1 MFEIFQ
7 EEPVISGGIIGF
19 LVFSVLVRLLLG
31 AMYGN
36 MIKEADN
43 MAATNNKLLKQ
54 CKLKFAHCYQ
64 LNNGVANIPIFV
76 DKFLNR
82 LALGPF
88 SFDTLY
94 HLSGQCMLLSV
105 ICSGIGVC
113 RYIVE
118 GKSFGEL
125 LPFYI
130 LSFIGLYL
138 YFSVS
143 TVVDI
148 KGRKR
153 VLKVNLVDYLE
164 NHLSARI
171 DVTESDIEM
180 LYGEEIPLRGRQMRL
195 ASGDGG
201 QMGLGMSGRRMGLTS
216 KGGRSSMDLA
226 GHGRSG
232 RRTVELM
239 PIGNRVIAEPMEAAV
254 VGADDSAGATAM
266 AGAAGMAGP
275 VGMVGVAGMSG
286 SAGMTGV
293 STMSGAVAMSGIA
306 GAMASGDVAGSADGE
321 GMVAFPR
328 ASGQETMNY
337 KNFQI
342 TEEEL
347 EALIKE
353 FC

>member
-1 MFEIFQ
+1 MFQIFQ
-7 EEPVISGGIIGF
+7 EEPVISGGIVGF

-31 AMYGN
+31 AMYSN

-43 MAATNNKLLKQ
+43 MATTNNKLLKQ
-54 CKLKFAHCYQ
+54 CKLKFANCYQ

-105 ICSGIGVC
+105 ICSGFGVC

-118 GKSFGEL
+118 GKSFGDL

-180 LYGEEIPLRGRQMRL
+180 LYGEEIPMRGRQMRL
-195 ASGDGG
+195 ASGDAL
-201 QMGLGMSGRRMGLTS
+201 GLGTRGSRSLELS
-216 KGGRSSMDLA
+216 GGRSQ
-226 GHGRSG
+226 RSG

-239 PIGNRVIAEPMEAAV
+239 PIGNRMVAEPVVATS
-254 VGADDSAGATAM
+254 VGAATM
-266 AGAAGMAGP
+266 ADASGM
-275 VGMVGVAGMSG
+275 
-286 SAGMTGV
+286 
-293 STMSGAVAMSGIA
+293 
-306 GAMASGDVAGSADGE
+306 MASGNVDGFVE
-321 GMVAFPR
+321 SDGMVAFPG
-328 ASGQETMNY
+328 ATGQEAVNY